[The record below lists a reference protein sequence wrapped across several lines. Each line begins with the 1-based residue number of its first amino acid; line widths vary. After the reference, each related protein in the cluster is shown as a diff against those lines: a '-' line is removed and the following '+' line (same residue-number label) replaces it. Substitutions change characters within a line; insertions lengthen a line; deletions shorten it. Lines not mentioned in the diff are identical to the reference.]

1 MTQIQLPRRAPV
13 VVPVVDAAQPS
24 TPTVAR
30 RLAAQSTGATPASK
44 LVYLCLAISVLL
56 SAGPLYYMVVM
67 ASRPNSDITSIPP
80 PLTPGDQLGPNI
92 SRVFANQDVMF
103 GQAMVNSVL
112 VAGVATV
119 SVVVLSALAGF
130 AFAKLRFR
138 GRNALLLIV
147 IGTMMVPVQLGLVP
161 LYMLMGKLGLAGT
174 LPSALLPFLVSGFGV
189 FMMRQYAAQ
198 AIPNELIEAAR
209 VDGASTFRIF
219 FSVVFPILRPAAA
232 VLGLLTF
239 MERWN
244 DFLWPYL
251 TLDAEHP
258 TVQVALSQAVRRLLH
273 RPGAGH
279 GRDPAR
285 DPAARHRVHRVR
297 PPDHRRH
304 HAGRSQGMTMP
315 IDEPACR
322 AATFP
327 PTSRGASRPRATRSR
342 APPTRAA
349 GAGRSGTPSPPL
361 PDGWSTA
368 TTATSRWST
377 TSASGTTST

>member
-1 MTQIQLPRRAPV
+1 MTQTQLPAAVPPVAVPPRDVPLPRTRR
-13 VVPVVDAAQPS
+13 S
-24 TPTVAR
+24 LS
-30 RLAAQSTGATPASK
+30 RLADQSTGATPAGK
-44 LVYLCLAISVLL
+44 LIYLCLAISVLL
-56 SAGPLYYMVVM
+56 AAGPLYYMVVM
-67 ASRPNSDITSIPP
+67 ASRPNSDISSIPP
-80 PLTPGDQLGPNI
+80 PLVPGGQLGTNI
-92 SRVFANQDVMF
+92 SRVFENQDVMF

-112 VAGVATV
+112 VAGIATV

-130 AFAKLRFR
+130 AFAKLRFK

-258 TVQVALSQAVRRLLH
+258 TVQVALSRLSGGYYTDQALVMAGTLLGTL
-273 RPGAGH
+273 PLVIVFIVF
-279 GRDPAR
+279 GRQII
-285 DPAARHRVHRVR
+285 
-297 PPDHRRH
+297 
-304 HAGRSQGMTMP
+304 GGIMQG
-315 IDEPACR
+315 
-322 AATFP
+322 
-327 PTSRGASRPRATRSR
+327 GVK
-342 APPTRAA
+342 
-349 GAGRSGTPSPPL
+349 G
-361 PDGWSTA
+361 
-368 TTATSRWST
+368 
-377 TSASGTTST
+377 

>member
-1 MTQIQLPRRAPV
+1 MTQTQLPATPAAVPSPPAGPTPARNRRR
-13 VVPVVDAAQPS
+13 VPLRSA
-24 TPTVAR
+24 
-30 RLAAQSTGATPASK
+30 AAQSTGAAPAGR
-44 LVYLCLAISVLL
+44 LIYLCLTLSVLL
-56 SAGPLYYMVVM
+56 AAGPLYYMVVM
-67 ASRPNSDITSIPP
+67 ASRPNSDITSVPP
-80 PLTPGDQLGPNI
+80 PLTPGGELVSNVR
-92 SRVFANQDVMF
+92 RVFANRDVIF
-103 GQAMVNSVL
+103 GQAMLNSVI

-138 GRNALLLIV
+138 GSNALLLVV

-258 TVQVALSQAVRRLLH
+258 TVQVALSRLSGGYYTDQALVMAGTLLGTL
-273 RPGAGH
+273 PLVIVFIVF
-279 GRDPAR
+279 GRQII
-285 DPAARHRVHRVR
+285 
-297 PPDHRRH
+297 
-304 HAGRSQGMTMP
+304 GGIMQG
-315 IDEPACR
+315 
-322 AATFP
+322 
-327 PTSRGASRPRATRSR
+327 GVK
-342 APPTRAA
+342 
-349 GAGRSGTPSPPL
+349 G
-361 PDGWSTA
+361 
-368 TTATSRWST
+368 
-377 TSASGTTST
+377 